1 MWFLRSMDGEV
12 QRSEEIGTVQE
23 FKPVAE
29 ARTKQE
35 SSWASQRDSRA
46 QRRHHGRRP
55 VRIASSSN
63 GKNLNTFSQDGSRPR
78 GEKKRAVTCCVTS
91 GGLPRT
97 IFLLD
102 ESATGQHVKPNPY
115 CEWAFRPRTRTVLLQ
130 TLSSVL

>member
-55 VRIASSSN
+55 VRITSSSN

-78 GEKKRAVTCCVTS
+78 GEKKRAVPCWIAKLRELKPTVPI
-91 GGLPRT
+91 GGPHHN
-97 IFLLD
+97 D
-102 ESATGQHVKPNPY
+102 VDSN
-115 CEWAFRPRTRTVLLQ
+115 AFEPVDA
-130 TLSSVL
+130 V